1 MIRPTTLF
9 RNKPQ
14 IFRILNKRTL
24 FNYRDPFLLETQL
37 SDNEVS
43 IKDVAHDF
51 SKEYLLPNVVS
62 AFRNETFDKKVM
74 KEMGN
79 VGLLGPTIH
88 GYGCAGVNYVSYG
101 LIMREIERIDSGY
114 RSCASVQSSLVMFPI
129 YKFGS
134 QEQKDKYLPEL
145 AKGNLIG
152 CFGLTEPDH
161 GSDPSGMKTKAV
173 LKDCNYILNGSKN
186 WITNSPIA
194 DVLIIWAKD
203 ENNDIR
209 GFILEKDMKGLSC
222 PKIEGKFSL
231 RTSNTG
237 MIFMDNVVV
246 PKENI
251 LPNVKGLKGP
261 FSCLNNARYG
271 ISWGVLG
278 AAEDCYLRAREY
290 CLERKQFNRP
300 LAANQIVQLKLTEML
315 SEITL
320 GIQASLRVG
329 RMLDEGRATSGVPE
343 GVGGGKFSGATTQGV
358 ANEDVVIPENISIV
372 KRNNCVKSLNIA
384 RNARDMLGG
393 NGISDEYHVIRHM
406 LNLEAVNT
414 YEGTQDI
421 HALIIGKGI
430 TQIPSFAS

>member
-1 MIRPTTLF
+1 MFRPIHF
-9 RNKPQ
+9 KNHKF
-14 IFRILNKRTL
+14 INIIARTM
-24 FNYRDPFLLETQL
+24 FNFKDPFLLETQL
-37 SDNEVS
+37 SEDEKS
-43 IKDVAHDF
+43 IKDMAHNFAKDT
-51 SKEYLLPNVVS
+51 LLPNVVS
-62 AFRNETFDKKVM
+62 AFRNERFDKNIM
-74 KEMGN
+74 KEMGK
-79 VGLLGPTIH
+79 VGLLGPTIN

-114 RSCASVQSSLVMFPI
+114 RSCASVQSSLVMYPI

-134 QEQKDKYLPEL
+134 QEQKDKYLQEL
-145 AKGNLIG
+145 ARGNLIG

-161 GSDPSGMKTKAV
+161 GSDPSGMKTNAKF
-173 LKDCNYILNGSKN
+173 KDGNYILNGSKN

-194 DVLIIWAKD
+194 DVFIIWAKD
-203 ENNDIR
+203 ETGNIR
-209 GFILEKDMKGLSC
+209 GFILEKEMKGLSC

-246 PKENI
+246 PKENM
-251 LPNVKGLKGP
+251 LPNVRGLKGP

-290 CLERKQFNRP
+290 CLDRKQFGRP
-300 LAANQIVQLKLTEML
+300 LAANQLIQLKLADML

-329 RMLDEGRATSGVPE
+329 RLLDENVL
-343 GVGGGKFSGATTQGV
+343 
-358 ANEDVVIPENISIV
+358 IPENISIV
-372 KRNNCVKSLNIA
+372 KRNNCAKSLQIS

-393 NGISDEYHVIRHM
+393 NGISDEYHIIRHM

-430 TQIPSFAS
+430 TDIASFNS

>member
-1 MIRPTTLF
+1 MMITSNYFKKGFISRVIS
-9 RNKPQ
+9 RN
-14 IFRILNKRTL
+14 L
-24 FNYRDPFLLETQL
+24 FNHKDPFLLERQL
-37 SDNEVS
+37 TNDENT
-43 IKDVAHDF
+43 IKDVAHIF
-51 SKEYLLPNVVS
+51 SKEYLLPSVVS
-62 AFRNETFDKKVM
+62 SFRNEKFDKNIM
-74 KEMGN
+74 KEMGS
-79 VGLLGPTIH
+79 VGLLGPTIT

-101 LIMREIERIDSGY
+101 LIMREIERVDSGY

-161 GSDPSGMKTKAV
+161 GSDPSGMKTRAV
-173 LKDCNYILNGSKN
+173 FKDGNYILNGSKN

-194 DVLIIWAKD
+194 DVFIIWAKD
-203 ENNDIR
+203 DNNDIR
-209 GFILEKDMKGLSC
+209 GFILEKEMKGLSC

-237 MIFMDNVVV
+237 MIFMDNVIV
-246 PKENI
+246 PKENV
-251 LPNVKGLKGP
+251 LPYVKGLKGP

-278 AAEDCYLRAREY
+278 AAEDCYMRAREY
-290 CLERKQFNRP
+290 VLDRKQFNRP
-300 LAANQIVQLKLTEML
+300 LAANQIVQFKLAEML
-315 SEITL
+315 TEITL
-320 GIQASLRVG
+320 GTQASLRIG
-329 RMLDEGRATSGVPE
+329 RLLDE
-343 GVGGGKFSGATTQGV
+343 
-358 ANEDVVIPENISIV
+358 NILIPENISII
-372 KRNNCVKSLNIA
+372 KRNNCLKSLTVA

-430 TQIPSFAS
+430 TQIPSFTS

>member
-1 MIRPTTLF
+1 MMIRY
-9 RNKPQ
+9 NKFVKNN
-14 IFRILNKRTL
+14 IVNTISRSF
-24 FNYRDPFLLETQL
+24 FNHKDPFLLENQL
-37 SDNEVS
+37 TDDEKS
-43 IKDVAHDF
+43 IKNLAYNF
-51 SKEYLLPNVVS
+51 SKDNLLPNVVS
-62 AFRNETFDKKVM
+62 SFRNETFDKSII

-79 VGLLGPTIH
+79 VGLLGPTIN
-88 GYGCAGVNYVSYG
+88 GYGCAGINYVSYG
-101 LIMREIERIDSGY
+101 LIMREIERVDSGY

-134 QEQKDKYLPEL
+134 QEQKAKYLPEL

-161 GSDPSGMKTKAV
+161 GSDPSGMKSKAI
-173 LKDCNYILNGSKN
+173 LKDGNYILNGSKN

-194 DVLIIWAKD
+194 DIFIIWAKD
-203 ENNDIR
+203 ENNDVR

-246 PKENI
+246 PKENMI
-251 LPNVKGLKGP
+251 PNVKGLKGP

-278 AAEDCYLRAREY
+278 AAEDCYLRALEY
-290 CLERKQFNRP
+290 CLERKQFNKP
-300 LAANQIVQLKLTEML
+300 LAANQIIQLKLTEML
-315 SEITL
+315 TEISL
-320 GIQASLRVG
+320 GVQSSLRVG
-329 RMLDEGRATSGVPE
+329 RLIDE
-343 GVGGGKFSGATTQGV
+343 
-358 ANEDVVIPENISIV
+358 NNIIPENISII
-372 KRNNCVKSLNIA
+372 KRNNCLKSLNIA

-393 NGISDEYHVIRHM
+393 NGISDEYHIIRHM

-421 HALIIGKGI
+421 HGLIIGRGI
-430 TQIPSFAS
+430 TKIVSF

>member
-1 MIRPTTLF
+1 M
-9 RNKPQ
+9 RNGRFISRSVFSYK
-14 IFRILNKRTL
+14 
-24 FNYRDPFLLETQL
+24 DPFLLETQL
-37 SDNEVS
+37 TDDEKC
-43 IKDVAHDF
+43 IKTAAYNFAKD
-51 SKEYLLPNVVS
+51 YLLPNVVS
-62 AFRNETFDKKVM
+62 SFRNEKFDKNIM
-74 KEMGN
+74 KEMGY
-79 VGLLGPTIH
+79 VGLLGPTIN

-101 LIMREIERIDSGY
+101 LIMREIERVDSGY

-161 GSDPSGMKTKAV
+161 GSDPSGMKTRAT
-173 LKDCNYILNGSKN
+173 LNGDHYILNGSKN

-194 DVLIIWAKD
+194 DVFIIWAKD
-203 ENNDIR
+203 DNNDIR
-209 GFILEKDMKGLSC
+209 GFILEKDMYGLSC
-222 PKIEGKFSL
+222 PKIEGKFAL

-237 MIFMDNVVV
+237 MIFMDNVIV
-246 PKENI
+246 PKENV
-251 LPNVKGLKGP
+251 LPYVKGLKGP

-290 CLERKQFNRP
+290 CLDRKQFNRP

-315 SEITL
+315 TEITI
-320 GIQASLRVG
+320 GTQASLRIG
-329 RMLDEGRATSGVPE
+329 RLLDE
-343 GVGGGKFSGATTQGV
+343 
-358 ANEDVVIPENISIV
+358 NILIPENVSII
-372 KRNNCVKSLNIA
+372 KRNNCVKALTVA

-393 NGISDEYHVIRHM
+393 NGISDEYHIIRHM

>member
-1 MIRPTTLF
+1 MMIRTNLF
-9 RNKPQ
+9 RNPQ
-14 IFRILNKRTL
+14 IVHSLYKRAI
-24 FNYRDPFLLETQL
+24 FNYKDPFLLETQL
-37 SDNEVS
+37 SDSEKS
-43 IKDVAHDF
+43 IKDVAHEF
-51 SKEYLLPNVVS
+51 SKDVLLPNVVS
-62 AFRNETFDKKVM
+62 SFRNEKFDKNIM

-79 VGLLGPTIH
+79 VGLLGPTLH

-101 LIMREIERIDSGY
+101 LIMREIERVDSGY

-161 GSDPSGMKTKAV
+161 GSDPSGMKTNAV
-173 LKDCNYILNGSKN
+173 LKDGNYILNGSKN

-194 DVLIIWAKD
+194 DVLVIWAKD
-203 ENNDIR
+203 ENNDVR
-209 GFILEKDMKGLSC
+209 GFILEKDMKGISC
-222 PKIEGKFSL
+222 PKIDGKFSL

-246 PKENI
+246 PKENM

-290 CLERKQFNRP
+290 SLDRKQFNRP
-300 LAANQIVQLKLTEML
+300 LAANQLVQFKLAEML

-320 GIQASLRVG
+320 GTQASLRVG

>member
-1 MIRPTTLF
+1 V
-9 RNKPQ
+9 
-14 IFRILNKRTL
+14 
-24 FNYRDPFLLETQL
+24 FNYKDPFLLETQL
-37 SDNEVS
+37 SEDEKS
-43 IKDVAHDF
+43 IKDMAHNFAKDT
-51 SKEYLLPNVVS
+51 LLPNVIP
-62 AFRNETFDKKVM
+62 AFRNERFDKNIM
-74 KEMGN
+74 KEMGK
-79 VGLLGPTIH
+79 VGLLGPTIN

-114 RSCASVQSSLVMFPI
+114 RSCASVQSSLVMYPI

-134 QEQKDKYLPEL
+134 QEQKDKYLQEL
-145 AKGNLIG
+145 ARGNLIG

-161 GSDPSGMKTKAV
+161 GSDPSGMKTNAK
-173 LKDCNYILNGSKN
+173 LKDGNYILNGSKN

-194 DVLIIWAKD
+194 DVFIIWAKD
-203 ENNDIR
+203 ETGNIR
-209 GFILEKDMKGLSC
+209 GFILEKEMKGLSC

-246 PKENI
+246 PKENM
-251 LPNVKGLKGP
+251 LPNVRGLKGP

-290 CLERKQFNRP
+290 CLDRKQFGRP
-300 LAANQIVQLKLTEML
+300 LAANQLIQLKLADML

-329 RMLDEGRATSGVPE
+329 RLLDENVL
-343 GVGGGKFSGATTQGV
+343 
-358 ANEDVVIPENISIV
+358 IPENISIV
-372 KRNNCVKSLNIA
+372 KRNNCAKSLQIS

-393 NGISDEYHVIRHM
+393 NGISDEYHIIRHM

-430 TQIPSFAS
+430 TDIASFTPLDILNADRKGRHF

>member
-1 MIRPTTLF
+1 MIRYNNLKKLDFTKF
-9 RNKPQ
+9 ISRS
-14 IFRILNKRTL
+14 IFSYT
-24 FNYRDPFLLETQL
+24 DPFLLEKQL
-37 SDNEVS
+37 MPDERSIRDLAYTFATDN
-43 IKDVAHDF
+43 
-51 SKEYLLPNVVS
+51 LLPNVVS
-62 AFRNETFDKKVM
+62 SFRNEKFDKNIM
-74 KEMGN
+74 KEMGK
-79 VGLLGPTIH
+79 VGLLGPTIT

-101 LIMREIERIDSGY
+101 LIMREIERVDSGY

-134 QEQKDKYLPEL
+134 QEQKDRFLPGL
-145 AKGNLIG
+145 AKGDLIG

-173 LKDCNYILNGSKN
+173 LKDGSYVLNGSKN

-194 DVLIIWAKD
+194 DVFIIWAKD
-203 ENNDIR
+203 ENTDIR
-209 GFILEKDMKGLSC
+209 GFILEKDMKGLTC

-290 CLERKQFNRP
+290 CLDRKQFNKP
-300 LAANQIVQLKLTEML
+300 LASNQIIQLKLTEML
-315 SEITL
+315 TEITL
-320 GIQASLRVG
+320 GIQSSLRIG
-329 RMLDEGRATSGVPE
+329 RLLDE
-343 GVGGGKFSGATTQGV
+343 
-358 ANEDVVIPENISIV
+358 NILIPENISIV
-372 KRNNCVKSLNIA
+372 KRNNCSKSLNIA

-393 NGISDEYHVIRHM
+393 NGISDEYHIIRHM

-421 HALIIGKGI
+421 HSLIIGRGI
-430 TQIPSFAS
+430 TNLSAF

>member
-1 MIRPTTLF
+1 MICKYNNFCKPNFYKVNRIIR
-9 RNKPQ
+9 RN
-14 IFRILNKRTL
+14 N
-24 FNYRDPFLLETQL
+24 FNFKDAFLLTNQL
-37 SDNEVS
+37 TDDEKS
-43 IKDVAHDF
+43 IKDLARVF
-51 SKEYLLPNVVS
+51 SKDVLYPNIVS
-62 AFRNETFDKKVM
+62 SFRNEKFDKNII

-79 VGLLGPTIH
+79 CGLLGPTIN

-129 YKFGS
+129 FKFGS
-134 QEQKDKYLPEL
+134 DEQKNKYLPEL

-161 GSDPSGMKTKAV
+161 GSDPSGMKTKAI
-173 LKDCNYILNGSKN
+173 LKDNNYILNGSKN

-194 DVLIIWAKD
+194 DIFIIWAKD

-209 GFILEKDMKGLSC
+209 GFILEKGMEGLSC

-237 MIFMDNVVV
+237 MIFMDNVIV
-246 PKENI
+246 PKENV
-251 LPNVKGLKGP
+251 LPHIKGLKGP
-261 FSCLNNARYG
+261 FMCLNNARYG

-278 AAEDCYLRAREY
+278 AAEDCYIRARY
-290 CLERKQFNRP
+290 YALERKQFNKP
-300 LAANQIVQLKLTEML
+300 LASFQLVQIKLTKML
-315 SEITL
+315 TEISL
-320 GIQASLRVG
+320 GLQGSLRVG
-329 RMLDEGRATSGVPE
+329 RLMDE
-343 GVGGGKFSGATTQGV
+343 
-358 ANEDVVIPENISIV
+358 NLLIPENISII
-372 KRNNCVKSLNIA
+372 KRNNCLKSLDIA
-384 RNARDMLGG
+384 RDARDILGG
-393 NGISDEYHVIRHM
+393 NGISDEYHIIRHM

-430 TQIPSFAS
+430 TNISSF

>member
-1 MIRPTTLF
+1 MMMT
-9 RNKPQ
+9 RNYCKRRS
-14 IFRILNKRTL
+14 INIISRTL
-24 FNYRDPFLLETQL
+24 FSYKDPFLFENQL
-37 SDNEVS
+37 TDDEKY
-43 IKDVAHDF
+43 IKDVAYNF
-51 SKEYLLPNVVS
+51 SKKYLLPNVVS
-62 AFRNETFDKKVM
+62 SFRNEYFDKNII

-79 VGLLGPTIH
+79 VGLLGATIS
-88 GYGCAGVNYVSYG
+88 GYGCAGVNYISYG

-161 GSDPSGMKTKAV
+161 GSDPSGMKTKAI
-173 LKDCNYILNGSKN
+173 LKDGNYILNGSKN

-194 DVLIIWAKD
+194 DIFIIWAKD

-209 GFILEKDMKGLSC
+209 GFILEKEMKGLTC

-246 PKENI
+246 PKENV
-251 LPNVKGLKGP
+251 LPYVKGLKGP

-290 CLERKQFNRP
+290 CLDRKQFNRP

-315 SEITL
+315 TEITFGL
-320 GIQASLRVG
+320 QASLRIG
-329 RMLDEGRATSGVPE
+329 RLLDDEIS
-343 GVGGGKFSGATTQGV
+343 
-358 ANEDVVIPENISIV
+358 IPENISII
-372 KRNNCVKSLNIA
+372 KRNNCLKSLNIA

-430 TQIPSFAS
+430 TEISSFTS

>member
-1 MIRPTTLF
+1 MYNKMIRHNNF
-9 RNKPQ
+9 RKSINFIARS
-14 IFRILNKRTL
+14 IFS
-24 FNYRDPFLLETQL
+24 YRDPFLLETQL
-37 SDNEVS
+37 SDDEKS
-43 IKDVAHDF
+43 IQDVASNFAKDT
-51 SKEYLLPNVVS
+51 LLPNVVQS
-62 AFRNETFDKKVM
+62 FRNEKFDKNIM

-79 VGLLGPTIH
+79 LGFLGSTIN

-114 RSCASVQSSLVMFPI
+114 RSCVGVQSSLVMYPI

-134 QEQKDKYLPEL
+134 EEQKNKFLPEL

-161 GSDPSGMKTKAV
+161 GSDPSAMKTNAK
-173 LKDCNYILNGSKN
+173 LKGNNYILNGSKN

-194 DVLIIWAKD
+194 DIFLVWAKD

-209 GFILEKDMKGLSC
+209 GFLLEKDMKGLSC
-222 PKIEGKFSL
+222 PKIQGKLSL
-231 RTSNTG
+231 RTTNTG
-237 MIFMDNVVV
+237 MIFMDNVAV
-246 PKENI
+246 PKENM

-261 FSCLNNARYG
+261 FMCLNNGRYG

-290 CLERKQFNRP
+290 TLDRKQFNKP
-300 LAANQIVQLKLTEML
+300 LAANQLIQIKLADML

-320 GIQASLRVG
+320 GLQASLRVG
-329 RMLDEGRATSGVPE
+329 RLIDE
-343 GVGGGKFSGATTQGV
+343 
-358 ANEDVVIPENISIV
+358 NVIISENISVI
-372 KRNNCVKSLNIA
+372 KRNNCLKALNIA

-393 NGISDEYHVIRHM
+393 NGISDEYHIMRHM
-406 LNLEAVNT
+406 LNLETVNT

-421 HALIIGKGI
+421 HSLIIGRGI
-430 TQIPSFAS
+430 TNLRAF

>member
-1 MIRPTTLF
+1 MFRPIHF
-9 RNKPQ
+9 KNHKFINIIARSM
-14 IFRILNKRTL
+14 
-24 FNYRDPFLLETQL
+24 FNYKDPFLLETQL
-37 SDNEVS
+37 SEDEKS
-43 IKDVAHDF
+43 IKDMAHNFAKDT
-51 SKEYLLPNVVS
+51 LLPNVIP
-62 AFRNETFDKKVM
+62 AFRNERFDKNIM
-74 KEMGN
+74 KEMGK
-79 VGLLGPTIH
+79 VGLLGATIN
-88 GYGCAGVNYVSYG
+88 GYGCAGTNYVSYG
-101 LIMREIERIDSGY
+101 LIMREIERVDSGY
-114 RSCASVQSSLVMFPI
+114 RSCASVQSSLVMYPI

-161 GSDPSGMKTKAV
+161 GSDPSGMKTNAKF
-173 LKDCNYILNGSKN
+173 KDGNYILNGSKN

-194 DVLIIWAKD
+194 DVFIIWTKD
-203 ENNDIR
+203 ETGDIR

-246 PKENI
+246 PKENM
-251 LPNVKGLKGP
+251 LPNVRGFRGP

-290 CLERKQFNRP
+290 CLDRKQFSRP
-300 LAANQIVQLKLTEML
+300 LAANQLIQFKLADML

-320 GIQASLRVG
+320 GLQASLRVG
-329 RMLDEGRATSGVPE
+329 RLLDENVL
-343 GVGGGKFSGATTQGV
+343 
-358 ANEDVVIPENISIV
+358 IPENISIV
-372 KRNNCVKSLNIA
+372 KRNNCAKSLQIS

-430 TQIPSFAS
+430 TGIPSFSN

>member
-1 MIRPTTLF
+1 MIHTTLF
-9 RNKPQ
+9 RRTPQ
-14 IFRILNKRTL
+14 IFSKIHKRSV

-37 SDNEVS
+37 SESEKS
-43 IKDVAHDF
+43 IQDVAHNF
-51 SKEYLLPNVVS
+51 SKDVLLPNVVAS
-62 AFRNETFDKKVM
+62 FRNETFDKNIM

-79 VGLLGPTIH
+79 VGLLGPTIN

-101 LIMREIERIDSGY
+101 LIMREIERVDSGY

-134 QEQKDKYLPEL
+134 QEQKEKYLPEL

-161 GSDPSGMKTKAV
+161 GSDPSGMKTRAY
-173 LKDCNYILNGSKN
+173 LKDGNYILNGSKN

-194 DVLIIWAKD
+194 DVLVIWAKD
-203 ENNDIR
+203 ENDDVR
-209 GFILEKDMKGLSC
+209 GFILEKWMKGLSC

-246 PKENI
+246 PKENM
-251 LPNVKGLKGP
+251 LPNIKGLRGP

-290 CLERKQFNRP
+290 CMDRKQFNRP
-300 LAANQIVQLKLTEML
+300 LAANQLVQFKLADML
-315 SEITL
+315 SEIVL
-320 GIQASLRVG
+320 GTQASLRVG
-329 RMLDEGRATSGVPE
+329 RLLDE
-343 GVGGGKFSGATTQGV
+343 
-358 ANEDVVIPENISIV
+358 NVVIPENISIV
-372 KRNNCVKSLNIA
+372 KRNNCLKSLNIA
-384 RNARDMLGG
+384 RTARDMLGG

-430 TQIPSFAS
+430 TNIGSFM

>member
-1 MIRPTTLF
+1 MNTRKWCPVISRSLF
-9 RNKPQ
+9 SYK
-14 IFRILNKRTL
+14 
-24 FNYRDPFLLETQL
+24 DPFLLEKQL
-37 SDNEVS
+37 SEDEKS
-43 IKDVAHDF
+43 IKDVAHNFAKDV
-51 SKEYLLPNVVS
+51 LLPNVVS
-62 AFRNETFDKKVM
+62 SFRNEHFDKNII

-79 VGLLGPTIH
+79 VGLLGPTID

-114 RSCASVQSSLVMFPI
+114 RSCAGVQSSLVMFPI

-134 QEQKDKYLPEL
+134 PEQKAKYLPEL

-161 GSDPSGMKTKAV
+161 GSDISRMNTKAILNDDHYV
-173 LKDCNYILNGSKN
+173 LNGSKN

-194 DVLIIWAKD
+194 DVFLVWAKD
-203 ENNDIR
+203 QNQDIR
-209 GFILEKDMKGLSC
+209 GFILEKNMAGLSS

-246 PKENI
+246 PKENM
-251 LPNVKGLKGP
+251 LPHVKGLRGP
-261 FSCLNNARYG
+261 FSCLNNGRYG

-290 CLERKQFNRP
+290 TLDRKQFNKP
-300 LAANQIVQLKLTEML
+300 LAANQLVQLKLTDML
-315 SEITL
+315 SEITIGL
-320 GIQASLRVG
+320 QASLRIG
-329 RMLDEGRATSGVPE
+329 RLLDEGIL
-343 GVGGGKFSGATTQGV
+343 
-358 ANEDVVIPENISIV
+358 IPENISII
-372 KRNNCVKSLNIA
+372 KRNNCVKALTIA
-384 RNARDMLGG
+384 RTARDMLGG
-393 NGISDEYHVIRHM
+393 NGISDEYHIIRHM

-421 HALIIGKGI
+421 HALIIGRGI
-430 TQIPSFAS
+430 TDLPSF

>member
-1 MIRPTTLF
+1 
-9 RNKPQ
+9 
-14 IFRILNKRTL
+14 
-24 FNYRDPFLLETQL
+24 
-37 SDNEVS
+37 
-43 IKDVAHDF
+43 
-51 SKEYLLPNVVS
+51 
-62 AFRNETFDKKVM
+62 
-74 KEMGN
+74 MGA
-79 VGLLGPTIH
+79 VGLLGPTIS

-129 YKFGS
+129 YIFGS
-134 QEQKDKYLPEL
+134 HQQKDKYLPEL

-161 GSDPSGMKTKAV
+161 GSDPSGMKTRAV
-173 LKDCNYILNGSKN
+173 FKDGNYVLNGSKN

-194 DVLIIWAKD
+194 DVFIIWAKD

-209 GFILEKDMKGLSC
+209 GFILEKEMKGLSC

-237 MIFMDNVVV
+237 MIFMDNVIV
-246 PKENI
+246 PKENV
-251 LPNVKGLKGP
+251 LPYVKGLKGP

-290 CLERKQFNRP
+290 VMDRKQFNRP
-300 LAANQIVQLKLTEML
+300 LAANQIVQLKLAEML
-315 SEITL
+315 TEITL
-320 GIQASLRVG
+320 GTQASLRIG
-329 RMLDEGRATSGVPE
+329 RLLDENIS
-343 GVGGGKFSGATTQGV
+343 
-358 ANEDVVIPENISIV
+358 IPENISII
-372 KRNNCVKSLNIA
+372 KRNNCLKALNVA

-421 HALIIGKGI
+421 HALIVGKGI
-430 TQIPSFAS
+430 TQISSFSS

>member
-1 MIRPTTLF
+1 MCNPIKKYNKIVS
-9 RNKPQ
+9 RN
-14 IFRILNKRTL
+14 I
-24 FNYRDPFLLETQL
+24 FNYKDPFLLEKQL
-37 SDNEVS
+37 TDDEKS
-43 IKDVAHDF
+43 IKNLASNF
-51 SKEYLLPNVVS
+51 SKDILLPNVVS
-62 AFRNETFDKKVM
+62 SFRNEKFDKNIM
-74 KEMGN
+74 KELGN
-79 VGLLGPTIH
+79 VGLLGPTIN

-101 LIMREIERIDSGY
+101 LIMREIERVDSGY

-134 QEQKDKYLPEL
+134 QEQKDRFLPDL

-161 GSDPSGMKTKAV
+161 GSDPSGMITKAV
-173 LKDCNYILNGSKN
+173 LKGDHYILNGSKN

-194 DVLIIWAKD
+194 DIFIIWAKD

-209 GFILEKDMKGLSC
+209 GFILEKNMKGLSC

-231 RTSNTG
+231 RASNTG

-246 PKENI
+246 PKENMI
-251 LPNVKGLKGP
+251 PNVKGLKGP

-271 ISWGVLG
+271 ISWGVIG

-290 CLERKQFNRP
+290 CLDRKQFNKP
-300 LAANQIVQLKLTEML
+300 LASNQIIQMKLTDML
-315 SEITL
+315 TEITL
-320 GIQASLRVG
+320 GIQASLRIG
-329 RMLDEGRATSGVPE
+329 RLLDE
-343 GVGGGKFSGATTQGV
+343 
-358 ANEDVVIPENISIV
+358 NILIPEDISII
-372 KRNNCVKSLNIA
+372 KRNNCLKSLNIA

-393 NGISDEYHVIRHM
+393 NGISDEYHIIRHM

-421 HALIIGKGI
+421 HGLIIGRGI
-430 TQIPSFAS
+430 TNLSAF